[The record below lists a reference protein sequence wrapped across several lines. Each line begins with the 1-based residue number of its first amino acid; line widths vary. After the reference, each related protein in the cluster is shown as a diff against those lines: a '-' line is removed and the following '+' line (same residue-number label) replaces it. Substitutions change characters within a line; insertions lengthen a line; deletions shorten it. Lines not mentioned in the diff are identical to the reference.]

1 MSGEQVTGE
10 ATSPEA
16 RDVREQAVG
25 AGSEERFRLLVE
37 SVKDYAIFMLDPQG
51 VISSW
56 NKGAERIKGYREEE
70 ILGEHFSRF
79 YTEPEQ
85 VRNHPGHELELAAKN
100 GVYEEEGWRVRKD
113 GSTFW
118 ANVVITALYAEDG
131 ELTGFAKVTRDMTER
146 RQHEQALAEKAAA
159 LERANA
165 DLLTQR
171 AELEAR
177 NAEQETFVYT
187 VSHDLRAPLLAIQGM
202 SELLATAV
210 RAGDAQEAEFLVGRV
225 NTNVEKMGQLLS
237 DLLKLSRAGRRMEE
251 SEALNLSAIAGT
263 VAAELDA
270 RLLARQA
277 RLSLPK
283 VWPTVL
289 YGRTDAYQVL
299 ANLIGNAVKF
309 AGREGELPLVRVSW
323 EHRGA
328 MVAVQVDDNGP
339 GVPAEYREKIFGLF
353 QRLDP
358 NVEGS
363 GVGLA
368 IVTRTVQRYG
378 GEVRVGESNL
388 GGASFTITMPV
399 TNLEGTPVAR

>member
-1 MSGEQVTGE
+1 MSGKQVTDLP
-10 ATSPEA
+10 SRPEA
-16 RDVREQAVG
+16 SLLGERAAG
-25 AGSEERFRLLVE
+25 AAGEERFRLLVE

-70 ILGEHFSRF
+70 ILGQHFSRF
-79 YTEPEQ
+79 YTESDRS
-85 VRNHPGHELELAAKN
+85 RNHPKHELDLAVKN

-113 GSTFW
+113 GSAFW
-118 ANVVITALYAEDG
+118 ANVVITALFSEEG
-131 ELTGFAKVTRDMTER
+131 EVTGFAKVTRDMTER

-177 NAEQETFVYT
+177 NADQESFVYT

-202 SELLATAV
+202 SELLVEAVQRADAT
-210 RAGDAQEAEFLVGRV
+210 EAEFLVKRV
-225 NTNVEKMGQLLS
+225 TANVEMMEQLLN
-237 DLLKLSRAGRRMEE
+237 DLLKLSRSGRKMEE
-251 SEALNLSAIAGT
+251 PEALNLAG
-263 VAAELDA
+263 VAATVLAELEQRIQPLGA
-270 RLLARQA
+270 E
-277 RLSLPK
+277 LSLPS

-289 YGRTDAYQVL
+289 YGRSDAYQVL

-328 MVAVQVDDNGP
+328 MVVVQVDDNGP

-368 IVTRTVQRYG
+368 IVRRTVQRYG
-378 GEVRVGESNL
+378 GEVTVGKSDL

-399 TNLEGTPVAR
+399 TNLEGTSVAT